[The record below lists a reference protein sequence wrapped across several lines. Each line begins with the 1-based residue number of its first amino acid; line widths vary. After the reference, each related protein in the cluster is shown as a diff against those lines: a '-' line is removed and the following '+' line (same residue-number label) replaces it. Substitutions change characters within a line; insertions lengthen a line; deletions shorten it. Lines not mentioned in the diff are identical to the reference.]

1 MMPGSRGTKIRKDE
15 GYEKGQPFVMYRD
28 SSLYDVV
35 FCQQKKSLTQHR

>member
-28 SSLYDVV
+28 SSLYDVWMWYSANRRRV
-35 FCQQKKSLTQHR
+35 